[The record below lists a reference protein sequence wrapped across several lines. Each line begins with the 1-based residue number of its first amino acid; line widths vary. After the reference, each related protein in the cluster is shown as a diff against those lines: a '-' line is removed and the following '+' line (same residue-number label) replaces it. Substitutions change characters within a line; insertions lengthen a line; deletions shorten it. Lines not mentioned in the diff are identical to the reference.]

1 MRKWSLYS
9 KLYLI
14 FTSYKLLNNG
24 ESCTGENSGMASPV
38 QMRSGMAIPVQ
49 VRTVGTE
56 GPVQLRTVVQTVLFR

>member
-1 MRKWSLYS
+1 VRLRKWSLYS

-38 QMRSGMAIPVQ
+38 QMRKWYGQPCTDENVVRPVLY
-49 VRTVGTE
+49 R
-56 GPVQLRTVVQTVLFR
+56 